1 MAKRSAQYFSCIFT
15 VYCFLWY
22 CDANAI
28 KSTTDW
34 PPRHTATQFDQ
45 DSYGNTMYKQG
56 CAHDIDVVN
65 QLVDFDKSG
74 YNKHKLPKP
83 DGMKVRVDTWIQA
96 ITSISESTQD
106 FEVDL
111 YINEMWEDP
120 RLRFDHLNP
129 CKPNMSL
136 DNSLLEKL
144 WTPNTCFINSKEA
157 FIHQSPFT
165 NIFLMIYNNGSV
177 WTNYRVKLT
186 GPCQME
192 LQRFP
197 MDVQKCSL
205 TFESFN
211 YNIAEVHMVWADAN
225 PISILGATELPDFT
239 LVNVLASSEETQYP
253 AGYWDELTITFI
265 FKRRYGWYIF
275 QGYIPT
281 YLIIIISWISF
292 HLGTVALPARTMLGV
307 NALIAM
313 TFQFGNIISH
323 LPRVSY
329 IKAIDIWMLSGM
341 TFIFA
346 SLLEL
351 AVVGHLSHL
360 KTKKQQTKRD
370 TPSHR
375 SSPIFWNRKYDPNS
389 KMAHPLPL
397 VNDQWHDQ
405 TVLGGSLRD
414 VTDLSYSFQELQLKQ
429 TLPLWHKFIPVK
441 QDWDPERI
449 DKMSAI
455 FFPVIFFLFN
465 LLYWGYY
472 IGCSRST
479 DITKPTQQTVCL

>member
-1 MAKRSAQYFSCIFT
+1 MASFYSFKFYKTIAGICLFTSCVWNVEVTSASLY
-15 VYCFLWY
+15 
-22 CDANAI
+22 
-28 KSTTDW
+28 DW
-34 PPRHTATQFDQ
+34 PTKHTASDYGQ
-45 DSYGNTMYKQG
+45 DRYGNTIYKQG
-56 CAHDIDVVN
+56 CTHDIDVVN

-83 DGMKVRVDTWIQA
+83 NGMKVRVDTWIQA

-136 DNSLLEKL
+136 DNSLLDKL
-144 WTPNTCFINSKEA
+144 WTPNTCFVNSKEA

-211 YNIAEVHMVWADAN
+211 YNVAEVHMVWADIN

-239 LVNVLASSEETQYP
+239 LVDVLATSEETKYP

-275 QGYIPT
+275 QGYIPA

-292 HLGTVALPARTMLGV
+292 YLGTMALPARTMLGV

-313 TFQFGNIISH
+313 TFQFGNIISN

-351 AVVGHLSHL
+351 AVVGHLSHV
-360 KTKKQQTKRD
+360 KMRKQQHAKLEIA
-370 TPSHR
+370 SHR
-375 SSPIFWNRKYDPNS
+375 SSPIFWSRKYDPKS
-389 KMAHPLPL
+389 KTPQRLPL
-397 VNDQWHDQ
+397 ANDQWNDQ
-405 TVLGGSLRD
+405 NPLGGSLRD
-414 VTDLSYSFQELQLKQ
+414 VTDLSYSFHELQLKR
-429 TLPLWHKFIPVK
+429 TVPLWHKLIPVK

-449 DKMSAI
+449 DRMSAI
-455 FFPVIFFLFN
+455 CFPLIFILFN
-465 LLYWGYY
+465 IFYWGYY
-472 IGCSRST
+472 VGYSRFT
-479 DITKPTQQTVCL
+479 DIRKPAH